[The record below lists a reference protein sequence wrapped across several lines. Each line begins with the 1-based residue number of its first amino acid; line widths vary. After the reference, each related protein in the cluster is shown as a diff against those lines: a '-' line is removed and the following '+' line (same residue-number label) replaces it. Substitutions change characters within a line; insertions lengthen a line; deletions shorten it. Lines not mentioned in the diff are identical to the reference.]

1 MTIATITSKG
11 QVTIPK
17 GVRSI
22 LGVKA
27 GDRIDFYVNLD
38 GSVSVRPIATELD
51 DVQGMLK
58 TDKKVSV
65 EEMDSAI
72 AAFHSKRSK

>member
-1 MTIATITSKG
+1 MTVATITSKG

-22 LGVKA
+22 LGLKA
-27 GDRIDFYVNLD
+27 GDRIDFVINAD
-38 GSVSVRPIATELD
+38 GSVSVKPIATQLD

-58 TDKKVSV
+58 TKKKVSI
-65 EEMDSAI
+65 EEMDNAI
-72 AAFHSKRSK
+72 AAFHKSRR